1 MVRPPFSSWL
11 VAAWLVTGA
20 LGRAAELPEIPSEVF
35 VPIAEEVLDAAIEHC
50 RRGQKVQAS
59 VLFVAIRDQLDPPQP
74 VRELIQALEQE
85 GCKGSSSTR
94 GYWELR
100 AAAGY
105 DDNVTQGIRGS
116 SLTLGTAAYSVELA
130 VDDNYRPISS
140 SFFEM
145 AVGRSWQVADR
156 FTLQVKAGGRQYP
169 KVRSY
174 DLANVNATLKNRFTA
189 LGRPTDWM
197 AEWTELWMGGRRYHT
212 AWAMAAQAPVL
223 PDVPHW
229 NYAAVAQK
237 VDYHTQ
243 PQQNAVQFQFGLN
256 RQLHPGPGKAFLMGV
271 MGIWDHAQGQRA
283 GGGRVGANLHA
294 IAQIRLQPWLLTG
307 RMSVTHWA
315 TRKDFLPGL
324 VDARRRNTLLQANA
338 QAEYPL
344 SANQTLQL
352 DFQIRDSRDTI
363 ALYAYRSYSLG
374 VSWMARF

>member
-20 LGRAAELPEIPSEVF
+20 LGRAAELPDIPSEVF

-140 SFFEM
+140 SFVEM
-145 AVGRSWQVADR
+145 AAGRSWELADR
-156 FTLQVKAGGRQYP
+156 LTLQVKASGRQYP
-169 KVRSY
+169 KVRAY
-174 DLANVNATLKNRFTA
+174 DLASFNATLKTRLNA
-189 LGRPTDWM
+189 IGRPIDGM

-223 PDVPHW
+223 LDAPQW
-229 NYAAVAQK
+229 NYAAVAQQIN
-237 VDYHTQ
+237 YHTK
-243 PQQNAVQFQFGLN
+243 PQQNAAQFQFGLN
-256 RQLHPGPGKAFLMGV
+256 RQFHPGVGKAFILGT
-271 MGIWDHAQGQRA
+271 MGIWDQAQGQRA
-283 GGGRVGANLHA
+283 GGGRVGTNLHA
-294 IAQIRLQPWLLTG
+294 IAQLRLQPWLLTG
-307 RMSVTHWA
+307 RLSMTHWA
-315 TRKDFLPGL
+315 SRQDFLPGL
-324 VDARRRNTLLQANA
+324 VDAKRRNTLLQANA

-344 SANQTLQL
+344 SASQTLQL
-352 DFQIRDSRDTI
+352 DFQMRDSRDTI

>member
-1 MVRPPFSSWL
+1 MVRPQFFSWL
-11 VAAWLVTGA
+11 VATLLVTGVP
-20 LGRAAELPEIPSEVF
+20 GRAAELPDTPAEVF

-50 RRGQKVQAS
+50 RRGQMAQARA
-59 VLFVAIRDQLDPPQP
+59 LFAAIRDQLDPPQS
-74 VRELIQALEQE
+74 VRELILALEQG
-85 GCKGSSSTR
+85 GCTGR
-94 GYWELR
+94 QAAPGQWELR
-100 AAAGY
+100 ALAGY
-105 DDNVTQGIRGS
+105 DDNVSQGIRSS
-116 SLTLGTAAYSVELA
+116 SLTLGPAAYNVELV

-145 AVGRSWQVADR
+145 AAGRSWEVADR

-174 DLANVNATLKNRFTA
+174 DLANVNATLKTRLNA
-189 LGRPTDWM
+189 LGRPIDWM
-197 AEWTELWMGGRRYHT
+197 AEWAELWMGGRRYHT

-223 PDVPHW
+223 PDVPQW

-237 VDYHTQ
+237 VNYHTQ
-243 PQQNAVQFQFGLN
+243 PQQNAAQLQFGLN
-256 RQLHPGPGKAFLMGV
+256 RQFHPGPGKALLMGV

-283 GGGRVGANLHA
+283 GGGRVGANFHA

-315 TRKDFLPGL
+315 TRQDFLPGL
-324 VDARRRNTLLQANA
+324 VDAKRRNTLLQANA

>member
-1 MVRPPFSSWL
+1 MVRSSFSSWL
-11 VAAWLVTGA
+11 AAVWLVTGA
-20 LGRAAELPEIPSEVF
+20 PGKAAELPAPPFGVF
-35 VPIAEEVLDAAIEHC
+35 VPIAEEVLDAAIEYC
-50 RRGQKVQAS
+50 KRGQMAQAR
-59 VLFVAIRDQLDPPQP
+59 VLFAAIRDQLDPPQP
-74 VRELIQALEQE
+74 VRELIQTLEHG
-85 GCKGSSSTR
+85 GCTGGPSPR
-94 GYWELR
+94 GQWELR
-100 AAAGY
+100 AVAGY
-105 DDNVTQGIRGS
+105 DDNVNQGIRSS
-116 SLTLGTAAYSVELA
+116 SLTLGNAAYSVELV

-223 PDVPHW
+223 PDVPQW

-243 PQQNAVQFQFGLN
+243 PQQNAAQLQFGLN
-256 RQLHPGPGKAFLMGV
+256 RQFHPGPGKALLMGG

-307 RMSVTHWA
+307 RMSVTHWT
-315 TRKDFLPGL
+315 TRQDFLPGL

>member
-1 MVRPPFSSWL
+1 MVRPPFFSWL
-11 VAAWLVTGA
+11 VATLLVTGVP
-20 LGRAAELPEIPSEVF
+20 GRAAELPETPAEVF
-35 VPIAEEVLDAAIEHC
+35 VPIAEEVLDAAIDHC
-50 RRGQKVQAS
+50 RRGQMAQARA
-59 VLFVAIRDQLDPPQP
+59 LFAAIRDQLDPPHS
-74 VRELIQALEQE
+74 VRELILALEQG
-85 GCKGSSSTR
+85 GCTVRQAPSGQ
-94 GYWELR
+94 WELR
-100 AAAGY
+100 ALAGY
-105 DDNVTQGIRGS
+105 DDNVSQGIRSS
-116 SLTLGTAAYSVELA
+116 SLTLGPAAYNVELV

-197 AEWTELWMGGRRYHT
+197 AEWTELWMGGRRYYT

-223 PDVPHW
+223 LDAPQW
-229 NYAAVAQK
+229 NYAAVAQQIN
-237 VDYHTQ
+237 YHTQ
-243 PQQNAVQFQFGLN
+243 PQQNAAQFQFGLN
-256 RQLHPGPGKAFLMGV
+256 RQFHPGVGKAFILGT
-271 MGIWDHAQGQRA
+271 MGIWDQALGQRA

-352 DFQIRDSRDTI
+352 DFQIRDSRDNI

>member
-1 MVRPPFSSWL
+1 MVRPPFFSWL
-11 VAAWLVTGA
+11 VATLLVTGVP
-20 LGRAAELPEIPSEVF
+20 GRAAELPETPAEVF
-35 VPIAEEVLDAAIEHC
+35 VPIAEEVLDAAIDHC
-50 RRGQKVQAS
+50 RRGQMAQARA
-59 VLFVAIRDQLDPPQP
+59 LFAAIRDQLDPPHS
-74 VRELIQALEQE
+74 VRELILALEQG
-85 GCKGSSSTR
+85 GCTVRQAPSGQ
-94 GYWELR
+94 WELR
-100 AAAGY
+100 ALAGY
-105 DDNVTQGIRGS
+105 DDNVSQGIRSS
-116 SLTLGTAAYSVELA
+116 SLTLGPAAYNVELV

-223 PDVPHW
+223 PDVPQW

-243 PQQNAVQFQFGLN
+243 PQQNAAQLQFGLN
-256 RQLHPGPGKAFLMGV
+256 RQFHPGPGKALLMGG
-271 MGIWDHAQGQRA
+271 MGIWDHALGQRA

-324 VDARRRNTLLQANA
+324 VDARRRNTLLQPNA
-338 QAEYPL
+338 QA
-344 SANQTLQL
+344 
-352 DFQIRDSRDTI
+352 
-363 ALYAYRSYSLG
+363 
-374 VSWMARF
+374 

>member
-1 MVRPPFSSWL
+1 MVRPPFFSWL
-11 VAAWLVTGA
+11 VATLLVTGVP
-20 LGRAAELPEIPSEVF
+20 GRAAELPETPAEVF
-35 VPIAEEVLDAAIEHC
+35 VPIAEEVLDAAIDHC
-50 RRGQKVQAS
+50 RRGQMAQARA
-59 VLFVAIRDQLDPPQP
+59 LFAAIRDQLDPPHS
-74 VRELIQALEQE
+74 VRELILALEQG
-85 GCKGSSSTR
+85 GCTVRQAPSGQ
-94 GYWELR
+94 WELR
-100 AAAGY
+100 ALAGY
-105 DDNVTQGIRGS
+105 DDNVSQGIRSS
-116 SLTLGTAAYSVELA
+116 SLTLGPAAYNVELV

-223 PDVPHW
+223 PDVPQW

-243 PQQNAVQFQFGLN
+243 PQQNAAQLQFGLN
-256 RQLHPGPGKAFLMGV
+256 RQFRPGPGKALLMGG
-271 MGIWDHAQGQRA
+271 MGIWDHALGQRA

-352 DFQIRDSRDTI
+352 DFQIRDSRDNI